1 MQSYSNSSHYSKNRR
16 HPVTA
21 QRAGVKK
28 RVYPHILR
36 HSFATHHIE
45 QGIDIR
51 YIQEWMGHE
60 SIKTTQRYT
69 HVAGNN
75 FHFKNLLDDLL

>member
-1 MQSYSNSSHYSKNRR
+1 MQPYLNSSHYSKNRK
-16 HPVTA
+16 HPVA
-21 QRAGVKK
+21 AKRAGVKK